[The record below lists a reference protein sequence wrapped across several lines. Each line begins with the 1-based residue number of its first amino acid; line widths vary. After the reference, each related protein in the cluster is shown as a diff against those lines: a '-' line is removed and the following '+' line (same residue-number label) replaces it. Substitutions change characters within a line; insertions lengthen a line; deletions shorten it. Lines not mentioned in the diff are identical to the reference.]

1 MFKILNPFG
10 KALTHS
16 DGDRPLPFDSV
27 DDALAFIA
35 KYEPYRGAFWAVPFE
50 HPAKLSGSWFE

>member
-1 MFKILNPFG
+1 MFKVLNPFG

-16 DGDRPLPFDSV
+16 EGYALTFDTLEAAQEFV
-27 DDALAFIA
+27 L
-35 KYEPYRGAFWAVPFE
+35 KYEPYRAAFWIVPVE